1 MAEKLGDL
9 SGFLYLIL
17 KHRKFLIWNT
27 VVVSSLVLAG
37 SFLLPVRYR
46 ATATILPPEKD
57 NKDVLGLGSVL
68 QSFDVSKITLTGVS
82 SNAQIYLAVLKS
94 RTVADSMI
102 DQFHLLERYKARN
115 PEVARRRLGSA
126 SAFKLTSNGLIQ
138 VSVEDQQPQTAADMA
153 NAYVQYLDQLNRTLR
168 MGEGRQ
174 TRIFVEDRLKATEAR
189 LRSAEDSLLA
199 FKEKHPGIVL
209 PDNVVASETATA
221 GLLAQRITI
230 GAELDELRAWFL
242 PSAPMLVQ
250 KERAV
255 TAFDRQLG
263 NLPVLELELGRLF
276 RNFKIQEKVY
286 ELLTSQ
292 FEEARIRE
300 NRDVATVEVL
310 DSAIAPLRKSF
321 PHRGFMTMAACL
333 FSMVAGVL
341 LVVCMESLGRMKL
354 ARDPRIRSVVRPGS
368 LLDRVLFGQTRLEE
382 TQLLREH
389 PLKRDHV
396 AGS

>member
-1 MAEKLGDL
+1 MSEKLGDFG
-9 SGFLYLIL
+9 GFLYLIL

-27 VVVSSLVLAG
+27 ILVSSLVLAG

-57 NKDVLGLGSVL
+57 NKDILGLGSML

-94 RTVADSMI
+94 RTVADDMI
-102 DQFHLLERYKARN
+102 DQFHLMERYKARN
-115 PEVARRRLGSA
+115 REVARRRLGGA
-126 SAFKLTSNGLIQ
+126 SMFKLTSTGLIQ
-138 VSVEDQQPQTAADMA
+138 VSVEDESPQTAADMA
-153 NAYVQYLDQLNRTLR
+153 NGYVQLLDKLNRTLR

-174 TRIFVEDRLKATEAR
+174 TRIFVEDRLKVTELR

-199 FKEKHPGIVL
+199 FKEKHAGVVL
-209 PDNVVASETATA
+209 PDNVIDSETATA
-221 GLLAQRITI
+221 GLMAQRITI

-242 PSAPMLVQ
+242 PNAPMLVQ

-255 TAFDRQLG
+255 NAFDRQIE
-263 NLPVLELELGRLF
+263 NLPSLELELGRLF

-310 DSAIAPLRKSF
+310 DNAIAPLRKSF
-321 PHRGFMTMAACL
+321 PHRGFMTMSAFA
-333 FSMVAGVL
+333 FSLVVGVL
-341 LVVCMESLGRMKL
+341 LVVCLESLRRL
-354 ARDPRIRSVVRPGS
+354 NLDRDPRIRSVIRPGT
-368 LLDRVLFGQTRLEE
+368 LLYRILFGGSRHDEPQI
-382 TQLLREH
+382 LREH